1 MSDLAST
8 AAQRSA
14 PSLYDQLGGEPAIA
28 TVVDLFYDKVLGD
41 PALAA
46 YFTGVDLDRLKHH
59 QRRFIA
65 QALGAARPY
74 TGRSLRKAHEHL
86 SVTEEAFGRVVEHL
100 AASLAEAGA
109 DESAIGTVAQL
120 LTPLREHI
128 VTA

>member
-8 AAQRSA
+8 AAHPSA

-28 TVVDLFYDKVLGD
+28 TVVDIFYDKALGD

-46 YFTGVDLDRLKHH
+46 YFTGVDLDRLKRH

-74 TGRSLRKAHEHL
+74 TGRSLRTAHEHL
-86 SVTEEAFGRVVEHL
+86 SITEDAFGRVVEHL

-109 DESAIGTVAQL
+109 DESTIGTVAGI